1 MARSSTRTSLARRS
15 PLDEYV
21 GTVIA
26 VVLRDDDIDD
36 KLVVGDARDWTADIV
51 TESIRFQEQFFGSTV
66 ITGA

>member
-51 TESIRFQEQFFGSTV
+51 TVDQVPRAV
-66 ITGA
+66 LRLDRLTGA